1 MGAWPHGVT
10 PSLRIRMAVASASR
24 RPGDDPKAGP
34 QASTLRRAK
43 SSVTS
48 VRNACI
54 AFTDGMWFIMAA
66 GLLAGAPDRVKE
78 APLAVRRHQGP
89 YNKDMNQ
96 VTIWAPPR
104 PGSWQREN
112 GLCQATCNLFW
123 PQQAEPKEVGI
134 PAGAQQVDPLR
145 LGGVGS
151 STPGRNNQALPP
163 AVPSAGHA
171 AGRLALTVP
180 CSLRCAAHGYFN
192 AGSVAGRVVALLPAV
207 RASAQ
212 NRLRRQHPQG
222 PVDRLAGDRL
232 PLPRSRPISPTEG
245 PAARRSLA
253 ACTCPGVSRCLRPP
267 FRPRSKS
274 QPSGSAR
281 RQSERR
287 NPRRHRAEW
296 RAG

>member
-1 MGAWPHGVT
+1 MACGSSWP
-10 PSLRIRMAVASASR
+10 P
-24 RPGDDPKAGP
+24 
-34 QASTLRRAK
+34 
-43 SSVTS
+43 
-48 VRNACI
+48 AC
-54 AFTDGMWFIMAA
+54 W
-66 GLLAGAPDRVKE
+66 P
-78 APLAVRRHQGP
+78 VRRTGSRKPRWPFGDIKAP

-134 PAGAQQVDPLR
+134 PACAQQVDPLR

-180 CSLRCAAHGYFN
+180 CSLGCAAHGYFN

-232 PLPRSRPISPTEG
+232 AVAEEQADLPDRASGRAEIPGGLHLPG
-245 PAARRSLA
+245 RQPVLAPAVPAAEQISAKRICA
-253 ACTCPGVSRCLRPP
+253 API
-267 FRPRSKS
+267 
-274 QPSGSAR
+274 
-281 RQSERR
+281 
-287 NPRRHRAEW
+287 
-296 RAG
+296 